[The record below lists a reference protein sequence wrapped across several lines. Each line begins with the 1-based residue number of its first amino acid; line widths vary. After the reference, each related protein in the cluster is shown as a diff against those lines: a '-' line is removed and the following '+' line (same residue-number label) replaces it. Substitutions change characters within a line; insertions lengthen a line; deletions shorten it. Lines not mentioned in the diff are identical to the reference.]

1 MMEQVLTNLN
11 YEVTTKKRSNLSVDL
26 VYITPQVAK
35 NYLSYNTQNR
45 KESLRNV
52 MFLVEQMKKGLF
64 LENGESIVFDNNNK
78 LLDGQHR
85 LMAIAKSGLSF
96 HIPVV
101 RGAMKN
107 AMATYDT
114 GKNRSSIDI
123 LGLNGFKNASTLSSL
138 SKLIYKYETKGSK
151 AAHINAYNRTETL
164 TNQQILDFCKENNDW
179 VQEIIR
185 NISNIYNKP
194 TTKFLGVANLSF
206 IAYTIGGKN
215 PSSMVYDFIKNIYGI
230 TREEG
235 TATSYLYSKLYNSK
249 INKEPLSFYWILGMS
264 IKAWNFYLEGNPA
277 VKYFKFLL
285 DQQLPKVNKYENYRK
300 R

>member
-1 MMEQVLTNLN
+1 MMEQVLTKNLN

-35 NYLSYNTQNR
+35 KYLSYNTQNR
-45 KESLRNV
+45 KESPRNV

-85 LMAIAKSGLSF
+85 LMAIAKAGLSF

-101 RGAMKN
+101 RGVMKN
-107 AMATYDT
+107 TMATYDT
-114 GKNRSSIDI
+114 GKNRSSIDV
-123 LGLNGFKNASTLSSL
+123 LGLNGFKNCGTLSSFV
-138 SKLIYKYETKGSK
+138 KLIYKYEIKQSK
-151 AAHINAYNRTETL
+151 AKFVNAYNRTETL

-185 NISNIYNKP
+185 NVANIYNKP

-206 IAYTIGGKN
+206 IAYLIGGKN
-215 PSSMVYDFIKNIYGI
+215 PSSKVYDFIKNIYGI
-230 TREEG
+230 TRQDG

-264 IKAWNFYLEGNPA
+264 IKAWNFYLDGNPA
-277 VKYFKFLL
+277 VKYFKFTV
-285 DQQLPKVNKYENYRK
+285 DQQLPKINKY
-300 R
+300 

>member
-11 YEVTTKKRSNLSVDL
+11 YKATTKKRSNLSVDL
-26 VYITPQVAK
+26 VHITPQVAK

-45 KESLRNV
+45 KESSRNV

-64 LENGESIVFDNNNK
+64 LENGESIVFDSNNN

-101 RGAMKN
+101 RGAMTN

-114 GKNRSSIDI
+114 GKNRSSIDV
-123 LGLNGFKNASTLSSL
+123 LGLNGFKNCSILSSF
-138 SKLIYKYETKGSK
+138 SKLIYKYEIKQSK
-151 AAHINAYNRTETL
+151 AKFINAYNRTETL
-164 TNQQILDFCKENNDW
+164 TNQQILDFCNENNDW
-179 VQEIIR
+179 VQEIVR
-185 NISNIYNKP
+185 NVANIYNKS

-206 IAYTIGGKN
+206 IAYLIGGKN
-215 PSSMVYDFIKNIYGI
+215 PSSKVYDFIKNIYGI
-230 TREEG
+230 TRQDG

-264 IKAWNFYLEGNPA
+264 IKAWNFYLDGNPA
-277 VKYFKFLL
+277 VKYFKFTV
-285 DQQLPKVNKYENYRK
+285 DQQLPKINKY
-300 R
+300 

>member
-11 YEVTTKKRSNLSVDL
+11 YKVTTKKRSNLSVDL

-45 KESLRNV
+45 KESPRNV
-52 MFLVEQMKKGLF
+52 LFLVEQMKKGLF

-85 LMAIAKSGLSF
+85 LMAIAKAGLSF
-96 HIPVV
+96 NIPVV
-101 RGAMKN
+101 RGVMKN
-107 AMATYDT
+107 TMATYDT
-114 GKNRSSIDI
+114 GKNRSSIDV
-123 LGLNGFKNASTLSSL
+123 LGLNGFKNCGTLSSFV
-138 SKLIYKYETKGSK
+138 KLIYKYEIKQSK
-151 AAHINAYNRTETL
+151 AKFVNAYNRTETL

-185 NISNIYNKP
+185 NVANIYNKP

-206 IAYTIGGKN
+206 IAYLIGGKN
-215 PSSMVYDFIKNIYGI
+215 PSSKVYDFIKNIYGI
-230 TREEG
+230 TRQDG

-264 IKAWNFYLEGNPA
+264 IKAWNFYLDGNPA
-277 VKYFKFLL
+277 VKYFKFTV
-285 DQQLPKVNKYENYRK
+285 DQQLPKINKY
-300 R
+300 

>member
-1 MMEQVLTNLN
+1 MMEQVLTKNLN

-26 VYITPQVAK
+26 VNITPQVAK

-45 KESLRNV
+45 KESTRNV

-64 LENGESIVFDNNNK
+64 LENGESIVFDSNNN

-101 RGAMKN
+101 RGAMKK

-114 GKNRSSIDI
+114 GKNRSSVDV
-123 LGLNGFKNASTLSSL
+123 LGLNGFKNCSILSSF

-151 AAHINAYNRTETL
+151 SKHTNAYNRTETL
-164 TNQQILDFCKENNDW
+164 TNQQILDFCNENIDW

-185 NISNIYNKP
+185 NVANIYNKP

-206 IAYTIGGKN
+206 IAYLIGGKN
-215 PSSMVYDFIKNIYGI
+215 PSSKVYDFIKNIYGI
-230 TREEG
+230 TRQDG

-264 IKAWNFYLEGNPA
+264 IKAWNFYLDGNPA
-277 VKYFKFLL
+277 VKYFKFTV
-285 DQQLPKVNKYENYRK
+285 DQQLPKINKY
-300 R
+300 